1 MINAIK
7 QFIKD
12 RTLFKQV
19 TRGLDNKDLQAKAK
33 YAFEHREDNMLSIID
48 CLAIV
53 CGVLIIVG
61 IVWCLM

>member
-1 MINAIK
+1 MIKAIKAIK

-12 RTLFKQV
+12 RVLFKQAAQ
-19 TRGLDNKDLQAKAK
+19 DKDLQAKAK
-33 YAFEHREDNMLSIID
+33 YEFEHREDNMLSIID